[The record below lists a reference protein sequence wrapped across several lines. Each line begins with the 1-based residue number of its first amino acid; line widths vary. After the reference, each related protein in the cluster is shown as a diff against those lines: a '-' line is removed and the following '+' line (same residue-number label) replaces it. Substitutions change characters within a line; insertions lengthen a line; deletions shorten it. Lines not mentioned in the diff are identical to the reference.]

1 MVVGTGKYTNTNEA
15 FPLDRKTL
23 NQIFVR
29 SFFADAS
36 HNGET
41 ASSAGWCWALMP
53 GLKQIHKNEDDL
65 ALAMGH
71 ELEYVSAASP
81 VSTFAMGVTLA
92 LEQQKSD
99 LETIR
104 SVRTAAS
111 AAADAFGRAL
121 FSYVVIPVSAI
132 GCCALAANGSMLGVV
147 LYFLVLALL
156 SAGLRYGMLYLG
168 YSKGVRAAESLTR
181 HSEALKHAARLAGIF
196 MLGAMTFLFV
206 RGLEPDLFAQSQYQT
221 VSLAEALDE
230 VLPGILPLAVIAVV
244 WHMLTKKNR
253 SLLQCFL
260 VLLAISLIGAL
271 LGLFG
276 GFFHSPLPLP
286 WINMM

>member
-23 NQIFVR
+23 NQVFVR

-36 HNGET
+36 YNAET

-53 GLKQIHKNEDDL
+53 GLQQIHKNDEDM

-81 VSTFAMGVTLA
+81 MATFAMGVTLA

-111 AAADAFGRAL
+111 AAADSLGTAL
-121 FSYVVIPVSAI
+121 FSYVLVPLTAIICCGMASAGNI
-132 GCCALAANGSMLGVV
+132 FGVV
-147 LYFLVLALL
+147 LYFLILAVLSVL
-156 SAGLRYGMLYLG
+156 LRYGMLYYG
-168 YSKGVRAAESLTR
+168 YSRGVRAAESMMR
-181 HSEALKHAARLAGIF
+181 HGEALKHAARLGGIF

-206 RGLEPDLFAQSQYQT
+206 RGVGPDMYLQSQYQT
-221 VSLAEALDE
+221 VSLAEGISD
-230 VLPGILPLAVIAVV
+230 VLPGLLPICCLGLV

-253 SLLQCFL
+253 SLLQCVI
-260 VLLAISLIGAL
+260 VLLVIGLLGAL

-276 GFFHSPLPLP
+276 GFFLTPLSLP
-286 WINMM
+286 WM

>member
-41 ASSAGWCWALMP
+41 GSSAGWCWALLP
-53 GLKQIHKNEDDL
+53 GLKQIHKNEEDL
-65 ALAMGH
+65 ALSMGH

-81 VSTFAMGVTLA
+81 MATLAMGVTLA
-92 LEQQKSD
+92 LEQQKCD

-104 SVRTAAS
+104 SARTVAS
-111 AAADAFGRAL
+111 AAADSFGTAL
-121 FSYVVIPVSAI
+121 FDYVIVPVSAV
-132 GCCALAANGSMLGVV
+132 GCCSLAANGNIAGVL
-147 LYFLVLALL
+147 LYFAVLAVL
-156 SAGLRYGMLYLG
+156 SVLLRYVMLYYG
-168 YSKGVRAAESLTR
+168 YSKGTRAAESLCR
-181 HSEALKHAARLAGIF
+181 HKDALKQGARMAGIF
-196 MLGAMTFLFV
+196 MLGAMTFLFI
-206 RGLEPDLFAQSQYQT
+206 RGLQPDMYLPNNYQMVSFAD
-221 VSLAEALDE
+221 ALE
-230 VLPGILPLAVIAVV
+230 SVLPGLLPLGMLGII

-253 SLLQCFL
+253 SLLMC
-260 VLLAISLIGAL
+260 VLLLLAVGMLGAL

-276 GFFHSPLPLP
+276 GFFISPLHLP
-286 WINMM
+286 WLNL

>member
-23 NQIFVR
+23 NQIFLR

-41 ASSAGWCWALMP
+41 GSSAGWCWALMP
-53 GLKQIHKNEDDL
+53 GLKQIHKNEEDL
-65 ALAMGH
+65 ALSMGH

-121 FSYVVIPVSAI
+121 FSYAVIPLTAA
-132 GCCALAANGSMLGVV
+132 GCCALCSGGNMLGVV
-147 LYFLVLALL
+147 LYFAVLAVL
-156 SAGLRYGMLYLG
+156 SCALRYGMLYLG
-168 YSKGVRAAESLTR
+168 YSRGVRAAETLCR

-206 RGLEPDLFAQSQYQT
+206 RGLEPGMYARVEYQT
-221 VSLAEALDE
+221 VSLAEGLKN
-230 VLPGILPLAVIAVV
+230 VLPGILPLACIGIV
-244 WHMLTKKNR
+244 WRMLTKKNR
-253 SLLQCFL
+253 SLLQC
-260 VLLAISLIGAL
+260 VLLLLVIGLLGAL

-276 GFFHSPLPLP
+276 GFFVSPLPLP
-286 WINMM
+286 WLNL

>member
-53 GLKQIHKNEDDL
+53 GLKQIHKNEEDL
-65 ALAMGH
+65 ALSMGH

-81 VSTFAMGVTLA
+81 MSTLAMGVTLA
-92 LEQQKSD
+92 LEQQKCD

-104 SVRTAAS
+104 SARTVAS
-111 AAADAFGRAL
+111 AAADSFGTAL
-121 FSYVVIPVSAI
+121 FEYVVIPVTAV
-132 GCCALAANGSMLGVV
+132 GCCALASAGSILGVL
-147 LYFLVLALL
+147 LYFAVVAVLSVL
-156 SAGLRYGMLYLG
+156 LRYAMLYYG
-168 YSKGVRAAESLTR
+168 YSKGTRAAESLCR
-181 HSEALKHAARLAGIF
+181 HKEALKQGARMAGIF

-206 RGLEPDLFAQSQYQT
+206 RGLQPDMYLQSNYQSISFADG
-221 VSLAEALDE
+221 LKK
-230 VLPGILPLAVIAVV
+230 VLPGIVPLGLLGII

-253 SLLQCFL
+253 SLLMC
-260 VLLAISLIGAL
+260 VLLLLAVGMAGAL

-276 GFFHSPLPLP
+276 GFFSSPLPLP
-286 WINMM
+286 WLNL

>member
-1 MVVGTGKYTNTNEA
+1 MGVGTGKYTNTNEA

-23 NQIFVR
+23 NQVFLR

-41 ASSAGWCWALMP
+41 GSSAGWCWALMP
-53 GLKQIHKNEDDL
+53 GLKQIHKNEEDL
-65 ALAMGH
+65 ALSMGH

-111 AAADAFGRAL
+111 AAADSFGRAL
-121 FSYVVIPVSAI
+121 FSYAVIPLTAA
-132 GCCALAANGSMLGVV
+132 GCCALTQAGNLFGVA
-147 LYFLVLALL
+147 LYFIVLAAL
-156 SAGLRYGMLYLG
+156 SCALRYGMLYLG
-168 YSKGVRAAESLTR
+168 YSRGVRAAETLSR
-181 HSEALKHAARLAGIF
+181 HSEALKHASRLAGIF

-206 RGLEPDLFAQSQYQT
+206 RGLEAGMYARVEYQS
-221 VSLAEALDE
+221 VSLAEGLRN
-230 VLPGILPLAVIAVV
+230 VLPGILPLACIGIV
-244 WHMLTKKNR
+244 WRMLTKKNR
-253 SLLQCFL
+253 SLLQC
-260 VLLAISLIGAL
+260 VLLLVVIGLLGAL

-276 GFFHSPLPLP
+276 GFFVSPLPLP
-286 WINMM
+286 WLNL

>member
-23 NQIFVR
+23 NQIFLR

-41 ASSAGWCWALMP
+41 GSSAGWCWALMP
-53 GLKQIHKNEDDL
+53 GLKQIHKNEEDL
-65 ALAMGH
+65 ALSMGH

-121 FSYVVIPVSAI
+121 FSYAVIPLTAA
-132 GCCALAANGSMLGVV
+132 GCCALSTGGNMLGVV
-147 LYFLVLALL
+147 LYFAVLAVL
-156 SAGLRYGMLYLG
+156 SCVLRYSMLYLG
-168 YSKGVRAAESLTR
+168 YSRGVRAAETLSR

-206 RGLEPDLFAQSQYQT
+206 RGLEPGMYARVEYQT
-221 VSLAEALDE
+221 VSLSEALGN
-230 VLPGILPLAVIAVV
+230 VLPGILPLACIGIV
-244 WHMLTKKNR
+244 WRMLTKKNR
-253 SLLQCFL
+253 SLLQC
-260 VLLAISLIGAL
+260 VLLLLIIGLFGAL

-276 GFFHSPLPLP
+276 GFFISPLPLP
-286 WINMM
+286 WLNL

>member
-23 NQIFVR
+23 NQIFLR

-41 ASSAGWCWALMP
+41 GSSAGWCWALMP
-53 GLKQIHKNEDDL
+53 GLKQIHKNEEDL
-65 ALAMGH
+65 ALSMGH

-104 SVRTAAS
+104 SVRTAAA

-121 FSYVVIPVSAI
+121 FSYAVIPLTAA
-132 GCCALAANGSMLGVV
+132 GCCALCSGGNMLGVV
-147 LYFLVLALL
+147 LYFAVLAVL
-156 SAGLRYGMLYLG
+156 SCALRYGMLYLG
-168 YSKGVRAAESLTR
+168 YSRGVRAAETLCR

-206 RGLEPDLFAQSQYQT
+206 RGLEPGMYARVEYQT
-221 VSLAEALDE
+221 VSLAEGLKN
-230 VLPGILPLAVIAVV
+230 VLPGILPLACIGIV
-244 WHMLTKKNR
+244 WRMLTKKNR
-253 SLLQCFL
+253 SLLQC
-260 VLLAISLIGAL
+260 VLLLLVIGLLGAL

-276 GFFHSPLPLP
+276 GFFVSPLPLP
-286 WINMM
+286 WLNL